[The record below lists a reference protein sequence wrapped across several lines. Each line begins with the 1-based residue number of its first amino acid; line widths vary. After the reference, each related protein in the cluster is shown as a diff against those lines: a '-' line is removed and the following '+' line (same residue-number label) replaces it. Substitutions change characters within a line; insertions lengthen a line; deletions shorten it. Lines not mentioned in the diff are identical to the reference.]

1 MALEVN
7 GKIITDSQQMAD
19 LWANYFEKL
28 ATPEENENYDRF
40 HRTEIENEIN
50 NIIQK
55 SGDTLG
61 HIFTAPL
68 TIEEISEVVR
78 SLPDGEAHGFDGITY
93 EHLKYGGDM
102 IIHALLNIYT
112 CIIDR
117 KEIPNSF
124 KLAVKILIPKG
135 NKKGKMFDDH
145 RGISLLFC
153 INKVLER
160 IVLSRLQRQQ
170 NCQHHPLQEDLI
182 VDYTITKTTKLSA
195 SSTPEDLI
203 VNEFFS
209 TVPGKDFDLCIIPT
223 RTKTHKPFRKMDIK
237 TPRCSHDIFCN

>member
-1 MALEVN
+1 MQENKKTKKMALEVN

-55 SGDTLG
+55 SEDTLG
-61 HIFTAPL
+61 HIFTALL

-78 SLPDGEAHGFDGITY
+78 SMPLGKAPGFDRITY

-102 IIHALLNIYT
+102 IIHALLNLYT
-112 CIIDR
+112 CIIVR
-117 KEIPNSF
+117 EEIPNSF
-124 KLAVKILIPKG
+124 KLAVKIPIPKG

-145 RGISLLFC
+145 RGISLLSC

-170 NCQHHPLQEDLI
+170 NCQHHSR
-182 VDYTITKTTKLSA
+182 V
-195 SSTPEDLI
+195 
-203 VNEFFS
+203 
-209 TVPGKDFDLCIIPT
+209 
-223 RTKTHKPFRKMDIK
+223 DIK
-237 TPRCSHDIFCN
+237 NTKMLSRHVLQLKR